1 MPTEPETQQEPFR
14 LRLFARWPDMDFM
27 QHMRNAAYLGASEDC
42 RMHFLTANGFS
53 MDTLRARQL
62 GPVVVED
69 KLTYKRELKLLEP
82 FVVELALAAIT
93 RDGRRM
99 NVRNTLVREDGSVA
113 AIVESIVLWFDIA
126 ARKPVVP
133 PDDLRDAWM
142 KLARTSDFAWLD

>member
-1 MPTEPETQQEPFR
+1 MTTENPQEPFR

-27 QHMRNAAYLGASEDC
+27 QHMRNAAYLGAAEDC
-42 RMHFLTANGFS
+42 RMHFLTASGFS

-69 KLTYKRELKLLEP
+69 KLTYKRELRLLEP
-82 FVVELALAAIT
+82 FVVELAMAAIT

-99 NVRNTLVREDGSVA
+99 KVRNTMLKEDGSA
-113 AIVESIVLWFDIA
+113 AAVVESIVLWFDIT

-133 PDDLRDAWM
+133 PDDLRTPWM
-142 KLARTSDFAWLD
+142 QLARTSDFAWTE